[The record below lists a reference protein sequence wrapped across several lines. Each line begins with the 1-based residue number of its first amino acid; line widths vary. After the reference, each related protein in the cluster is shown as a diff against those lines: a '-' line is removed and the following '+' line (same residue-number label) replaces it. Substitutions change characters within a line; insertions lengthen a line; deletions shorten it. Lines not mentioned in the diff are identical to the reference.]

1 MSGLLA
7 LPPVDIQGTANS
19 ALIDKTAEFVAET
32 GREIELRIWEA
43 EKNNPKFSFL
53 RPGDP
58 YRAYYDLKIQE
69 YQERLEAEAS
79 DIEEEQE
86 AEPAI
91 ELEGAKEP
99 AKNSFYVTS
108 PLIAKIDMDIIKV
121 TAQFVAKNGS
131 RFLVGLTERELKNPQ
146 FDFLKPNHALF
157 AYFTSLIEAYSG
169 CLLPKRADIEV
180 LQDNIKSQEN
190 ILQRCLDRFNFE
202 MSQVKGAQT
211 QQEQEQERSQMI
223 AIDWHDFIVV
233 ETIELNDEE
242 ELPPPIDPGI
252 VHTLDSRIVDNF
264 EVPSVGRSEFNE
276 AARRAKAALA
286 DLDKAKR
293 LEVDHGIATDLRNV
307 TQKCPKCGMMV
318 GVEEFPEHIRLE
330 LLDKSYKRERE
341 EARIKEKQPVF
352 ASDEDITKN
361 LRKLAQN
368 RPDVFDPTG
377 SHLIAEQ
384 SFSLGGKNDDI
395 IPSKQLI
402 GGEKKDPAKGGIP
415 DEVIQL
421 AQELRKATLMMHHQT
436 PEFVVPKTQKPTQAE
451 EPAPSKIFT
460 QPRDLPSK
468 LQVGVVQPLAGP
480 SYQARPVK
488 ERTSHN
494 RSIDAESGLISELQ
508 WAHMHPGL
516 VTVNI
521 KVPEVGGEEE
531 WGFRGQIIQVQM
543 DIMSTVQ
550 QLKATLSTILG
561 EMSVQKMKLKTTM
574 HNVLK
579 DRDTLAKYNFVNGI
593 MAELAV
599 KERGG
604 RRKNK

>member
-7 LPPVDIQGTANS
+7 LPPKDIQD
-19 ALIDKTAEFVAET
+19 LINKTAEFVAET

-58 YRAYYDLKIQE
+58 YRAYYDQKIQE
-69 YQERLEAEAS
+69 CLERLEIEAS
-79 DIEEEQE
+79 EQEEEVDDRSE
-86 AEPAI
+86 EEP
-91 ELEGAKEP
+91 EVSKEP
-99 AKNSFYVTS
+99 TKNSFYVPS
-108 PLIAKIDMDIIKV
+108 PLIAKIDMDIIKI
-121 TAQFVAKNGS
+121 TAQFVAKNGGK
-131 RFLVGLTERELKNPQ
+131 FLVGLTERELKNPQ

-157 AYFTSLIEAYSG
+157 SYFTSLVEAYSG

-180 LQDNIKSQEN
+180 LQDNMRSKEN

-211 QQEQEQERSQMI
+211 EQEQEQERSQMM

-252 VHTLDSRIVDNF
+252 VHTLDSRLVDEPP
-264 EVPSVGRSEFNE
+264 EVHINRKEFDE
-276 AARRAKAALA
+276 AAKRAKAALA
-286 DLDKAKR
+286 AIDKNKK
-293 LEVDHGIATDLRNV
+293 LEVDHGIATDIHNY

-318 GVEEFPEHIRLE
+318 SVDDFPEHIRLE
-330 LLDKSYKRERE
+330 LLDKRYKRERE
-341 EARIKEKQPVF
+341 EARVKEKQPVF
-352 ASDEDITKN
+352 ASNEEISKN
-361 LRKLAQN
+361 LKKLALS
-368 RPDVFDPTG
+368 RPDIFDPTG
-377 SHLIAEQ
+377 SQLIAEQ
-384 SFSLGGKNDDI
+384 SFSLGGKNEDI

-402 GGEKKDPAKGGIP
+402 GDEKKEAPKGLIP
-415 DEVIQL
+415 EEVTQY
-421 AQELRKATLMMHHQT
+421 AQELRKANLVMPQETSKFDIPTSIKPSAL
-436 PEFVVPKTQKPTQAE
+436 PESQI
-451 EPAPSKIFT
+451 PSKIFV
-460 QPRDLPSK
+460 QPRETPS
-468 LQVGVVQPLAGP
+468 VVQPLAGP

-494 RSIDAESGLISELQ
+494 RSMDAESALISEQQ
-508 WAHMHPGL
+508 WAHMHPGP

-521 KVPEVGGEEE
+521 KVPEVGGDEG

-543 DIMSTVQ
+543 DIMSSVQ

-561 EMSVQKMKLKTTM
+561 DMPIHKMKLKTTM

-579 DRDTLAKYNFVNGI
+579 DKDSLAKYNFVNGN
-593 MAELAV
+593 MAELSV

>member
-1 MSGLLA
+1 M
-7 LPPVDIQGTANS
+7 
-19 ALIDKTAEFVAET
+19 
-32 GREIELRIWEA
+32 EL
-43 EKNNPKFSFL
+43 
-53 RPGDP
+53 
-58 YRAYYDLKIQE
+58 
-69 YQERLEAEAS
+69 EAS
-79 DIEEEQE
+79 DHEEEQE
-86 AEPAI
+86 DELVEEP
-91 ELEGAKEP
+91 ERSKEP
-99 AKNSFYVTS
+99 VKNTFYVPS

-131 RFLVGLTERELKNPQ
+131 KFLVGLTERELKNPQ

-157 AYFTSLIEAYSG
+157 AYFTSLVEAYSG

-202 MSQVKGAQT
+202 MSQVKGVQT
-211 QQEQEQERSQMI
+211 EQEQEQERSQMM

-233 ETIELNDEE
+233 ETIELNDDED
-242 ELPPPIDPGI
+242 LPPPIDPGI
-252 VHTLDSRIVDNF
+252 VHTLDSRIIDEPQ
-264 EVPSVGRSEFNE
+264 EVRIDRKEFDE

-286 DLDKAKR
+286 ALDKSKR
-293 LEVDHGIATDLRNV
+293 LDVDHGIATDMRNY

-318 GVEEFPEHIRLE
+318 SVEDFPEHIRLE
-330 LLDKSYKRERE
+330 LLDKGYKRERE

-352 ASDEDITKN
+352 ATNEEISKN
-361 LRKLAQN
+361 LKKLALS
-368 RPDVFDPTG
+368 RPDIFDPSG
-377 SHLIAEQ
+377 SQLISEQ

-402 GGEKKDPAKGGIP
+402 GDDKKETVTSGIP
-415 DEVIQL
+415 DVVTQY
-421 AQELRKATLMMHHQT
+421 AQELRKANLQMPHESSKPDIPTSM
-436 PEFVVPKTQKPTQAE
+436 KPTKSDD
-451 EPAPSKIFT
+451 PLPSKIFAQT
-460 QPRDLPSK
+460 REQPSK
-468 LQVGVVQPLAGP
+468 LYAGVVQPLAGP

-494 RSIDAESGLISELQ
+494 RSMDAESGLISENQ
-508 WAHMHPGL
+508 WAYMHPGP

-521 KVPEVGGEEE
+521 KVPEVGGEDT

-550 QLKATLSTILG
+550 QLKGTLSTILG
-561 EMSVQKMKLKTTM
+561 DMPIHKMKLKTTM

-579 DRDTLAKYNFVNGI
+579 DRDSLAKYNFVNGN
-593 MAELAV
+593 MAELSV